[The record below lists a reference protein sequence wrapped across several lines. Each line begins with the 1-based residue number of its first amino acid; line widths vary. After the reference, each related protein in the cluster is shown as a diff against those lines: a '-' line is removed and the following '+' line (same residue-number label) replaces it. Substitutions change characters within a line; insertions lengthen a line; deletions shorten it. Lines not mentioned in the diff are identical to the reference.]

1 VSNHDGSTT
10 QGDYDFTLEGG
21 AGIYSLEWP
30 QLLIKADVARLKEN
44 SDHELR
50 GEIWIESRRPN
61 STGHV
66 KQGRIILTSPSN
78 RKQFAKALEDRDS
91 EVDWDQ
97 IVDQL
102 AIAVLEDWR
111 AGIPEVA
118 ITGSLVPTQANRW
131 LIQPLV
137 QVGHPTLIYGKGS
150 TGKSWLAQY
159 LSVLVH
165 EGMSVSGL
173 MVEQSRVLYLD
184 WETDINE
191 IEFRIAMIRKGLGLS
206 AESKDGIWYKA
217 MTQGL
222 AGDIATVRSIVQ
234 KHSIHFVVLDSLGAA
249 CMGEPESAEVVLRM
263 FAALRSLSVT
273 SLCVDHVSKEGSLF
287 GSVYKFNAARQIFEA
302 KKAQGEGEDRLE
314 FAMFH
319 RKANNSKLVKPL
331 GWVLEFDNDQ
341 GIITMTRK
349 DVRDTNLSGEMRIV
363 DQISSILRDGPHA
376 VKDISDILEK
386 TPGHISKE
394 LATHKHLFLKLP
406 NGLYAN
412 LSNMDPDSGP
422 EPGARAWEA

>member
-1 VSNHDGSTT
+1 MSSHDEPTT
-10 QGDYDFTLEGG
+10 KGDYDFTMEGG
-21 AGIYSLEWP
+21 AGIYELEWP

-50 GEIWIESRRPN
+50 GEIWIESQRPN

-78 RKQFAKALEDRDS
+78 RKQFAKTLEDRDS

-97 IVDQL
+97 VVEQISV
-102 AIAVLEDWR
+102 AVLEDWR
-111 AGIPEVA
+111 AGTPEVA
-118 ITGSLVPTQANRW
+118 ITGSVAPAQANRW

-137 QVGHPTLIYGKGS
+137 QIGHPTLIYGKGS

-173 MVEQSRVLYLD
+173 TVEQSRVLYLD

-191 IEFRIAMIRKGLGLS
+191 IGFRISMIRKGLGLP
-206 AESKDGIWYKA
+206 AESQDGIWYKA

-222 AGDIATVRSIVQ
+222 SADIATVRGIVQ
-234 KHSIHFVVLDSLGAA
+234 KHNIHFVVLDSLGSA

-263 FAALRSLSVT
+263 FAALRSLGVT

-302 KKAQGEGEDRLE
+302 KKSQGEGEDKLE

-319 RKANNSKLVKPL
+319 RKANNSKLVQPL
-331 GWVLEFDNDQ
+331 GWVLEFDNTQDA
-341 GIITMTRK
+341 IAMTRK
-349 DVRDTNLSGEMRIV
+349 DVRDTKLAGEMRIV

-376 VKDISDILEK
+376 VKDIAEILEK
-386 TPGHISKE
+386 APGHISKE
-394 LATHKHLFLKLP
+394 LATHKNLFIKLN

-412 LSNMDPDSGP
+412 LSNIDEDSGP
-422 EPGARAWEA
+422 EPGARSWEA

>member
-1 VSNHDGSTT
+1 MSSHDEPTIK
-10 QGDYDFTLEGG
+10 GDYDFTMEGG
-21 AGIYSLEWP
+21 AGIYELEWP
-30 QLLIKADVARLKEN
+30 QMLIKADVARLKEN

-50 GEIWIESRRPN
+50 GEIWIYSDRPN

-97 IVDQL
+97 VVEQISV
-102 AIAVLEDWR
+102 AVLEDWR
-111 AGIPEVA
+111 AGMPEVP
-118 ITGSLVPTQANRW
+118 ITGSLAPAQANRW

-173 MVEQSRVLYLD
+173 TVEQSRVLYLD

-191 IEFRIAMIRKGLGLS
+191 IGFRISMIRKGLGLPL
-206 AESKDGIWYKA
+206 ESGDGIWYKA

-222 AGDIATVRSIVQ
+222 AADIATVRSIVQ
-234 KHSIHFVVLDSLGAA
+234 KHGIHFVVLDSLGSA

-263 FAALRSLSVT
+263 FAALRSLGVT

-302 KKAQGEGEDRLE
+302 KKSQGEGEDLLE

-331 GWVLEFDNDQ
+331 GWVLEFDNAQDA
-341 GIITMTRK
+341 ITMTRK
-349 DVRDTNLSGEMRIV
+349 DVRDTNLAGEMRIV
-363 DQISSILRDGPHA
+363 DQIGSILRDGPHA
-376 VKDISDILEK
+376 VRDIAEILEK
-386 TPGHISKE
+386 SAGHISKE
-394 LATHKHLFLKLP
+394 LATHKHLFLRLP
-406 NGLYAN
+406 DGRYAN
-412 LSNMDPDSGP
+412 LSNMDEDAGP
-422 EPGARAWEA
+422 EPGARTWEA

>member
-1 VSNHDGSTT
+1 MSSHDEPTT
-10 QGDYDFTLEGG
+10 KGDYDFTMEGG
-21 AGIYSLEWP
+21 AGIYELEWP

-50 GEIWIESRRPN
+50 GEIWVYSNRPN

-66 KQGRIILTSPSN
+66 KQGRIILTSPAN

-97 IVDQL
+97 VVEQISV
-102 AIAVLEDWR
+102 AVLEDWR
-111 AGIPEVA
+111 AGTPEVA
-118 ITGSLVPTQANRW
+118 ITGSVAPAQANRW

-137 QVGHPTLIYGKGS
+137 QIGHPTLIYGKGS

-173 MVEQSRVLYLD
+173 TVEQSRVLYLD

-191 IEFRIAMIRKGLGLS
+191 IGFRISMIRKGLGLP
-206 AESKDGIWYKA
+206 AESQDGIWYKA

-222 AGDIATVRSIVQ
+222 SADIATVRGIVQ
-234 KHSIHFVVLDSLGAA
+234 KHNIHFVVLDSLGSA

-263 FAALRSLSVT
+263 FAALRSLGVT

-302 KKAQGEGEDRLE
+302 KKSQGEGEDKLE

-331 GWVLEFDNDQ
+331 GWVLEFDNTQDA
-341 GIITMTRK
+341 IAMTRK
-349 DVRDTNLSGEMRIV
+349 DVRDTKLAGEMRIV
-363 DQISSILRDGPHA
+363 DQISSILRGGPHA
-376 VKDISDILEK
+376 VKDIADILEK
-386 TPGHISKE
+386 VPGHISKE
-394 LATHKHLFLKLP
+394 LATHKNLFIKLN

-412 LSNMDPDSGP
+412 LSNIDEDSGP
-422 EPGARAWEA
+422 EPGARSWEA

>member
-1 VSNHDGSTT
+1 MSSHDEPTT
-10 QGDYDFTLEGG
+10 KGDYDFTMEGG
-21 AGIYSLEWP
+21 AGIYELEWP

-50 GEIWIESRRPN
+50 GEIWIESQRPN

-78 RKQFAKALEDRDS
+78 RKQFAKTLEDRDS

-97 IVDQL
+97 VVEQISV
-102 AIAVLEDWR
+102 AVLEDWR
-111 AGIPEVA
+111 AGTPEVA
-118 ITGSLVPTQANRW
+118 ITGSVAPAQANRW

-137 QVGHPTLIYGKGS
+137 QIGHPTLIYGKGS

-173 MVEQSRVLYLD
+173 TVEQSRVLYLD

-191 IEFRIAMIRKGLGLS
+191 IGFRISMIRKGLGLS
-206 AESKDGIWYKA
+206 AESQDGIWYKA

-222 AGDIATVRSIVQ
+222 SADVATVKAIVQ
-234 KHSIHFVVLDSLGAA
+234 KHNIHFVVLDSLGSA

-263 FAALRSLSVT
+263 FAALRSLGVT

-302 KKAQGEGEDRLE
+302 KKAQGEGEDKLE

-331 GWVLEFDNDQ
+331 GWVLEFDNTQDA
-341 GIITMTRK
+341 IAMTRK
-349 DVRDTNLSGEMRIV
+349 DVRDTKLAGEMRIV

-376 VKDISDILEK
+376 VKDIADILEK
-386 TPGHISKE
+386 APGHISKE
-394 LATHKHLFLKLP
+394 LATHKNLFIKLN

-412 LSNMDPDSGP
+412 LSNIDEDSGP
-422 EPGARAWEA
+422 EPGARSWEA